1 MEFLE
6 KMFRNDNDCSKTRLV
21 DRSGTAQSQFF
32 FLRTAIQETLDI
44 SDAQDVNFQMKGLS
58 SPNFEVTLFFK
69 ILHFAEEKKYA

>member
-21 DRSGTAQSQFF
+21 DRSGTAQSQFIKDGNPRNF
-32 FLRTAIQETLDI
+32 GI
-44 SDAQDVNFQMKGLS
+44 SDDQHVNFQMKGLS

>member
-32 FLRTAIQETLDI
+32 FLRTAIQETLALVMTD
-44 SDAQDVNFQMKGLS
+44 DQMSTSK
-58 SPNFEVTLFFK
+58 
-69 ILHFAEEKKYA
+69 